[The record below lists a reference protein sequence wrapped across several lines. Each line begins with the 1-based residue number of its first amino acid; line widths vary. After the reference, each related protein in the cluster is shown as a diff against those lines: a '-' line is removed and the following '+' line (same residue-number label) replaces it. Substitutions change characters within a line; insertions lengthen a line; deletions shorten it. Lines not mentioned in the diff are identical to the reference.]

1 MASRTQTDLSLVVL
15 GLLGWAAAGLFAVLP
30 LTVKVEAPSPAG
42 GKVEIQ
48 AANPAAV
55 GASCGFAIGGRAV
68 LPWGRLG
75 RRAGQARAQRLA
87 NGCSRTGGP
96 ARC

>member
-55 GASCGFAIGGRAV
+55 GASCGFAIGGGLCFLGAALAASR
-68 LPWGRLG
+68 GR
-75 RRAGQARAQRLA
+75 QRSSDESVA
-87 NGCSRTGGP
+87 STVRT
-96 ARC
+96 RD

>member
-1 MASRTQTDLSLVVL
+1 MASRTQTDLSLVFL
-15 GLLGWAAAGLFAVLP
+15 GLLGWAAAALFAVLP

-55 GASCGFAIGGRAV
+55 GASCGFAIGGGLCLLGAALTAV
-68 LPWGRLG
+68 RD
-75 RRAGQARAQRLA
+75 RQ
-87 NGCSRTGGP
+87 GP
-96 ARC
+96 S